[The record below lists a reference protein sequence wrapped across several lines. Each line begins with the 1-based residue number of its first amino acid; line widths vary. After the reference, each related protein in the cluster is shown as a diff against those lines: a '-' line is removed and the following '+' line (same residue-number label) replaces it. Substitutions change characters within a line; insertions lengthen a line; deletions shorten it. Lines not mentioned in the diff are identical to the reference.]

1 MSATTRRLVLF
12 DMDGTLIDSVA
23 LIAAAMDAAF
33 LAANHAP
40 PGFVATRAIVG
51 LSLPVAVAR
60 LDPRLGPGD
69 VEAVVVAYK
78 QAFVALRA
86 ARGETAATP
95 LFPGA
100 RVALDVLATQG
111 ATLGV
116 ATGKARRGLK
126 PILDG
131 HGIAHLFATLQTAD
145 DAPSK
150 PHPGMALNALR
161 ETGVAAERAALVGD
175 TSYDMAM
182 ARAAGLAAVGVAWGC
197 HEADALRAAG
207 ASVVIEDF
215 AELDAALERLGL
227 AA

>member
-1 MSATTRRLVLF
+1 MAATGRLVIF

-33 LAANHAP
+33 AAVGRTP
-40 PGFVATRAIVG
+40 PGFEATRAIVG
-51 LSLPVAVAR
+51 LSLPVAVDR
-60 LDPRLGPGD
+60 LDPGLGETG
-69 VEAVVVAYK
+69 VAATVAAYK
-78 QAFVALRA
+78 EAFVALRA

-100 RVALDVLATQG
+100 RTALDGLAAGG
-111 ATLGV
+111 AMLGV

-131 HGIAHLFATLQTAD
+131 HGLAHLFATTQTAD

-161 ETGVAAERAALVGD
+161 ETGVAATRAALVGD

-182 ARAAGLAAVGVAWGC
+182 ARAAGVAAVGVAWGC
-197 HEADALRAAG
+197 HAPDALREAG
-207 ASVVIEDF
+207 AQAVIEDF
-215 AELDAALERLGL
+215 AELDAALARLGL